1 MLIYITEPSE
11 IDCDKLMA
19 IYRESNGA
27 NAKIFFPQIK
37 NAAKARKKAETAYC
51 DYIEKEF
58 LSGKNAYCILE
69 ENGAWV
75 SALRLY
81 KIDGGFYFIEA
92 LETAPKFRCKG
103 YAEKLLNE
111 LIEKLKNTENCKIYD
126 CVSKKNTASLRVHEK
141 CGFKIVDE
149 NAFDYLQQK
158 IDEQSYGF
166 EYSV

>member
-37 NAAKARKKAETAYC
+37 NVAKARKKAETAYC

-81 KIDGGFYFIEA
+81 KIDGAFISSKRWKRRQSFA
-92 LETAPKFRCKG
+92 AKGMPKN
-103 YAEKLLNE
+103 Y
-111 LIEKLKNTENCKIYD
+111 
-126 CVSKKNTASLRVHEK
+126 
-141 CGFKIVDE
+141 
-149 NAFDYLQQK
+149 
-158 IDEQSYGF
+158 
-166 EYSV
+166 